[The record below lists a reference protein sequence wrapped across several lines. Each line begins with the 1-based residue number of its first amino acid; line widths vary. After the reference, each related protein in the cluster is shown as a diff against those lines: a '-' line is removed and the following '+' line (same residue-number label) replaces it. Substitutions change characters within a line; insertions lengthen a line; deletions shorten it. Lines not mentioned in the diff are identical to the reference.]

1 VFLYW
6 VFLTHQEIYY
16 YCNHGNKLIN
26 DEITSDSTA
35 VKGIDKGNQG
45 LVEVLTV
52 EGGPLAAGA
61 LPAPKAGSPEGQKA
75 LLESLAGGLQAA
87 PKKKAKKEGTQVEE
101 AAPKSFV
108 EQLAFDYITFRLSER
123 LCFPGE
129 IKAVHGYIFIF
140 QGQKLPAPY
149 QSIWAHPRQKWAPH
163 SALRAQD
170 FE

>member
-1 VFLYW
+1 MFLYW

-108 EQLAFDYITFRLSER
+108 EQLAFDYITF
-123 LCFPGE
+123 P
-129 IKAVHGYIFIF
+129 FI
-140 QGQKLPAPY
+140 
-149 QSIWAHPRQKWAPH
+149 
-163 SALRAQD
+163 
-170 FE
+170 